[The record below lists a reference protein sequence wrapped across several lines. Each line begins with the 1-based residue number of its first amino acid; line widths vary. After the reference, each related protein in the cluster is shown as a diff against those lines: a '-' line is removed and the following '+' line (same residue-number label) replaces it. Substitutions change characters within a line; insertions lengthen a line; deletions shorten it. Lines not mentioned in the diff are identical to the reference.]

1 MPSRAE
7 MTRAHERMLGVAL
20 PASDDR
26 ALRVRMLQAVR
37 DVVPFDYFAWLLT
50 DPATAVGSSPLA
62 DAPDLRELPRLIAL
76 KYLTTVGRWTEVG
89 RSPVISLHAQT
100 DGRLEESLLWRELLV
115 RHAVTDVASLVLA
128 DRYGCW
134 GFLDLWRCEPAEP
147 FTPQEL
153 DFLAGLVTPITSA
166 LRGSQALS
174 FRNAS
179 PVADAMGRPGPAVI
193 LLSPTLEVRA
203 QTSETE
209 RLLRILVPPSDGADP
224 IPVAAYNVAA
234 QLLAVE
240 AGVDAAPPTARVH
253 VAAETWVT
261 LRAARI
267 GVEDAEVERDIAVT
281 IEQTAPVDR
290 IDLFARSFGL
300 SARETEVL
308 VNLTTGADTRQ
319 IAERMHVSEH
329 TVPDHLKSM
338 FAKTG
343 CHTRRSLLSC
353 ALGR

>member
-1 MPSRAE
+1 MLSRAE
-7 MTRAHERMLGVAL
+7 MTRAHERVLGIAV
-20 PASDDR
+20 PTDDDR
-26 ALRVRMLQAVR
+26 ALRVQILQSIR
-37 DVVPFDYFAWLLT
+37 DVVPFDHYAWLLT
-50 DPATAVGSSPLA
+50 DPGTAVGSSPVA
-62 DAPDLRELPRLIAL
+62 DVPDLHELPRLITL
-76 KYLTTVGRWTEVG
+76 KYLSLVGRWTEAG
-89 RSPVISLHAQT
+89 RPPVISLHAQT
-100 DGRLEESLLWRELLV
+100 KGRLQESLVWRELMV
-115 RHAVTDVASLVLA
+115 RHAVTDVASVVFA

-134 GFLDLWRCEPAEP
+134 GFLDLWRCEPAKP
-147 FTPQEL
+147 FMPQEVE
-153 DFLAGLVTPITSA
+153 FLSGLVVHVTAA
-166 LRGSQALS
+166 LRGCQAVS
-174 FRNAS
+174 FRNAGVVS
-179 PVADAMGRPGPAVI
+179 TDRPGPAVI
-193 LLSPTLEVRA
+193 LLSPALEVRA

-209 RLLRILVPPSDGADP
+209 RLLRILVPPSGGADP
-224 IPVAAYNVAA
+224 VPAAAYNVAA

-240 AGVDAAPPTARVH
+240 AAVDPGPPTARVH

-300 SARETEVL
+300 SARETEVV

-329 TVPDHLKSM
+329 TVPDHLKSI